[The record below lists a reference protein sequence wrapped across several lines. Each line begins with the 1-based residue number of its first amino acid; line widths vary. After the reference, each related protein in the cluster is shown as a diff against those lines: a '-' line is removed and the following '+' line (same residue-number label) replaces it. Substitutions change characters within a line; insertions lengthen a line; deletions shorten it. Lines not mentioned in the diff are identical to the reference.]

1 MAGNVILTL
10 LINSITTGPL
20 VKLLGLTTATQVKEK
35 TYIEFIRKLIDE
47 SHDKESAI
55 KDELYFNEVNWSDVD
70 KSIGREKL

>member
-47 SHDKESAI
+47 SHDKE
-55 KDELYFNEVNWSDVD
+55 
-70 KSIGREKL
+70 